1 MHGRKFGAKNGAVS
15 RPQKWGREMDPVPV
29 IQFEIKYRGCE
40 TATPKLGPP
49 GGPNFGAANSSIFR
63 LISSRAFHSGPT
75 DKCSKR
81 KPENHD
87 RRRQLSGGRD
97 HMRETCTGEALA
109 REARIVE
116 IFRPQIW
123 SRANWQLLQTCV
135 CTRYCKA
142 SGLLRP
148 PEPSVMGFR
157 SLPRPPEASLMGF
170 RGLSRPREA
179 STKSQNP
186 FTLQD
191 YEASG
196 TRAYNTIRGVPAR
209 PRGPDEPWLPFFI
222 HVKRIFS
229 RSWLQVLFILTLF
242 KTSRRT
248 SKGPRPLKMILQK
261 LFLLP
266 QVLISD
272 FSTGLK

>member
-1 MHGRKFGAKNGAVS
+1 MLVEHARSPKSRTLQGRPSHAKPELLRFFDPRFGVAQTGNFCKHVYAILQGL
-15 RPQKWGREMDPVPV
+15 RPSE
-29 IQFEIKYRGCE
+29 
-40 TATPKLGPP
+40 A
-49 GGPNFGAANSSIFR
+49 
-63 LISSRAFHSGPT
+63 SRALSHGVL
-75 DKCSKR
+75 
-81 KPENHD
+81 KPF
-87 RRRQLSGGRD
+87 
-97 HMRETCTGEALA
+97 EA
-109 REARIVE
+109 
-116 IFRPQIW
+116 FRGI
-123 SRANWQLLQTCV
+123 L
-135 CTRYCKA
+135 
-142 SGLLRP
+142 
-148 PEPSVMGFR
+148 
-157 SLPRPPEASLMGF
+157 RPPEASLMGF

-186 FTLQD
+186 FSLQD

-196 TRAYNTIRGVPAR
+196 TRAYNTTKRG
-209 PRGPDEPWLPFFI
+209 PRKASSPDEPWLPFFI
-222 HVKRIFS
+222 HVKRILS